1 MNMLQIALVV
11 STLLC
16 ALVAGLV
23 FTFAI
28 VVMPGLRTMGDR
40 EYLRAFKVMD
50 RVIQDNQPIFMLVWL
65 GSVVAVLGTT
75 VMGISRLDG
84 LDRVLLITASAIYV
98 FGVHLP
104 TVMINVPINNQLQ
117 TQPLDALSE
126 IELRKLSATYETR
139 WYRWNKIRT
148 IIAIATTV
156 LLLVLLSRI

>member
-1 MNMLQIALVV
+1 MNMFQIGLIFSA
-11 STLLC
+11 LLC

-28 VVMPGLRTMGDR
+28 VVMPGLRTMADC
-40 EYLRAFKVMD
+40 EYLRAFKAMD

-84 LDRVLLITASAIYV
+84 LDRFLLITASAIYV

-104 TVMINVPINNQLQ
+104 TVLINVPINNQLQ
-117 TQPLDALSE
+117 AQPLDALSE
-126 IELRKLSATYETR
+126 IELRSLTETYETR
-139 WYRWNKIRT
+139 
-148 IIAIATTV
+148 
-156 LLLVLLSRI
+156 